1 MEQEITLEE
10 DLNYKDIFVK
20 TALHQS
26 SDKTEIN
33 LQNAWAILSDTNV
46 KRSSVEWEDLKTY
59 WKSKTKK

>member
-1 MEQEITLEE
+1 MTLEE
-10 DLNYKDIFVK
+10 NQNYKDIFVK

-33 LQNAWAILSDTNV
+33 LRNAQAILSDANI

-59 WKSKTKK
+59 WKSETKK

>member
-33 LQNAWAILSDTNV
+33 LQNARAILSDTNV
-46 KRSSVEWEDLKTY
+46 KRSSAEWEDLKTY